1 MIVADERV
9 LRIGWLYPTKLNI
22 YGDRG
27 NVIVLSQRA
36 VWRGIGV
43 EVVEIDVGDP
53 IPSGIDLFFIG
64 GGQDQ
69 EQITVSRDLAGAKG
83 EALRRAI
90 DAGAAALA
98 VCGGYQLFGHVYRP
112 HDAAPLPGIGVFD
125 AESEAGSE
133 RFIGNVVAESQ
144 WGTLVGFENHSG
156 LTWLGPGAEPMGR
169 VVVGRGNNG
178 QDGTEGA
185 RYRNALGCYL
195 HGSILP
201 KNPALADWLI
211 GKGLE
216 FRGQNPELALL
227 DDALET
233 AAHRSAAGRAR
244 SERREE
250 SRPSR
255 FGRIAALAPIRR
267 S

>member
-1 MIVADERV
+1 MTVGDERV

-36 VWRGIGV
+36 AWRGIGV
-43 EVVEIDVGDP
+43 EVVEIDVDDP
-53 IPSGIDLFFIG
+53 IPDGIDLFFIG

-69 EQITVSRDLAGAKG
+69 EQIVVSHDLAGAKG
-83 EALRRAI
+83 EALHRAI
-90 DAGAAALA
+90 DDGAAALA
-98 VCGGYQLFGHVYRP
+98 VCGGYQLLGHVYRP
-112 HDAAPLPGIGVFD
+112 HDAASLPGIGVFD
-125 AESEAGSE
+125 VESEAGSE
-133 RFIGNVVAESQ
+133 RFIGNVVVESQ

-156 LTWLGPGAEPMGR
+156 LTWLGSGVEPMGR

-178 QDGTEGA
+178 QDGTEGV

-216 FRGQNPELALL
+216 FRGQNPELTPL
-227 DDALET
+227 DDTLEQ

-250 SRPSR
+250 SHPIR